1 LREFLHFNKYYDKDL
16 VKQIINPEVLLRG
29 SSPTPGASDVGSTT
43 KRNKKKQREFV
54 FKTKSK
60 RGMVLQ
66 QSQIKENNNNISSS
80 FSNTEE
86 LERKI
91 DSITK
96 GLSRPYFNKILKKL
110 IKTNI

>member
-1 LREFLHFNKYYDKDL
+1 
-16 VKQIINPEVLLRG
+16 
-29 SSPTPGASDVGSTT
+29 VGSTT
-43 KRNKKKQREFV
+43 KRNKNKHREFV
-54 FKTKSK
+54 LETKSK

-66 QSQIKENNNNISSS
+66 QSQIKEYNNNLSSS

-96 GLSRPYFNKILKKL
+96 GLSRPYFNKIFSSNKY
-110 IKTNI
+110 